1 MRAGPPPLRPA
12 SPPPFEPP
20 RLAPNAGRAHATLPV
35 PPVRPSAVGLG
46 RKGRAAE
53 APHLLPLPRLEYEGS
68 RAWGGGLGGGGGG
81 DGDGEAADAHV
92 GSGGV
97 VRRATAAS
105 RARYAAASQYCSE
118 HFFQIERAAVH
129 SYGLDS
135 DSC

>member
-1 MRAGPPPLRPA
+1 MRGAPLKKTRDLGAKALKKKGA
-12 SPPPFEPP
+12 S
-20 RLAPNAGRAHATLPV
+20 
-35 PPVRPSAVGLG
+35 
-46 RKGRAAE
+46 
-53 APHLLPLPRLEYEGS
+53 LLFLLDDE
-68 RAWGGGLGGGGGG
+68 GGGGGG